1 MGKLRANSR
10 WHCGGSRK
18 PSCSGLWKV
27 LVPCLLAP
35 LIASCSTTRVLQD
48 GEFRLAK
55 NTINVTNDK
64 SFNTARIEPYL
75 KQKPNSYF
83 IFGWNPF
90 LNVYNWSNGK
100 NRGWDRFVR
109 KIGVAPVVYDSEMVE
124 SSVENITRHLEYLG
138 YFNSKVE
145 TGIEVKKR
153 RVYVNYDI
161 SLGKRYPI
169 KKVNITVPPG
179 DFEEEY
185 RRDSSFFSLQP
196 GVPLSESFLDAE
208 TDRIASYMRNRGFYT
223 FNKNYFFFEADT
235 LTVPDSAVLD
245 MSIRTYTRNENESD
259 ARPLCRFTIGNVS
272 ISHPADLKFR
282 EKVLTDLNTLR
293 PGQIYR
299 ESRVNN
305 TYNRLSSLRVFSSV
319 NVEMTQTDTNMVD
332 CEINLT
338 RSKLQGIKVNLEAS
352 SNSSGLLGIS
362 PQLSYYHKNIFRG
375 GEWLNLSFMGN
386 FQFKFNDNIHSNEFG
401 VSAGLSFPK
410 FFLLPYRLFPGA
422 VPRTDI
428 NFSYNYQ
435 NRPEYTRNIISTSFG
450 YSGSY
455 RGRFYYQF
463 YPLQFNVVRLFNLDQ
478 SFFNTLSSDPF
489 MRNAYQD
496 HFDLGS
502 GGILYYTTNSDVVP
516 KTSFFYVRFQAD
528 IAGNVLSAFKPLM
541 RKDSNGSGMIWNT
554 PFSQY
559 VRGELTVGRTW
570 RFGRNDGQ
578 ALATRFLIGAG
589 YAYGNSTALPFEKHF
604 YAGGANSLRGWQA
617 RSVGPG
623 LAPLDKTFIIANQTG
638 DMKIEANVEYRFK
651 MFWKV
656 DGALFV
662 DAGNVWTLRDTGG
675 ENSSA
680 SKLMMKTFAQ
690 SIAANW
696 GLGVRLDLN
705 FLLLRLDIGMRLHD
719 PARAEGSRWLRPGEW
734 LRRDGFAVHF
744 GVGYPF

>member
-338 RSKLQGIKVNLEAS
+338 RSKLQGVKVNLEAS
-352 SNSSGLLGIS
+352 SNSSGLFGIS

-662 DAGNVWTLRDTGG
+662 DGGKIWTIRPYETQPGG
-675 ENSSA
+675 EFRFD
-680 SKLMMKTFAQ
+680 TFWRQ
-690 SIAANW
+690 LGLSY
-696 GLGVRLDLN
+696 GLGFRLDFSFLVVRLDL
-705 FLLLRLDIGMRLHD
+705 GVKLHD
-719 PARAEGSRWLRPGEW
+719 PSRPEGDRWRTKLTS
-734 LRRDGFAVHF
+734 DDFALHF
-744 GVGYPF
+744 AIGYPF